1 MSETAES
8 FEFTVDDADE
18 GKRFDVF
25 VSEQFEDRS
34 RSQLKKL
41 IDEGSATVNGGQAKS
56 SYKLRAGE
64 RIQIEFTTED
74 DDRFTPE
81 DIPLNIVFED
91 EYLAVI
97 NKPAGMVV
105 HPGAGVSN
113 GTLANAVAFHFGIA
127 AESTDESKK
136 NRVGIVHRLDKETS
150 GLIVVAK
157 NEITQDRLSEQF
169 ASRKVSKSYVALV
182 HGFVRRLN
190 GKIDVPIARDRK
202 NRVKMAVDKN
212 GRNALTFYKVRQRFE
227 RFTLLDLDIRTGR
240 THQIRVHT
248 AHIKHPVVGD
258 TVYNEGRDN
267 TIPDAQLKK
276 AVRELDR
283 FFLHSEKLEITHPV
297 SKERMSFEAPL
308 PDELISIITMIRERE
323 H

>member
-1 MSETAES
+1 MSQSPEK
-8 FEFTVDDADE
+8 FEFTVSPDVE
-18 GKRFDVF
+18 GVRFDVF
-25 VSEQFEDRS
+25 LSSKFEDRS
-34 RSQLKKL
+34 RSSLKKL
-41 IDEGSATVNGGQAKS
+41 IDEGAAMVDGGHVKS

-64 RIQIEFTTED
+64 KVSVEIGASD
-74 DDRFTPE
+74 DDRFEPE
-81 DIPLNIVFED
+81 NIPLDIVFED

-105 HPGAGVSN
+105 HPGAGVSG
-113 GTLANAVAFHFGIA
+113 GTLANAVAYHFGLS
-127 AESTDESKK
+127 AESTDQKK
-136 NRVGIVHRLDKETS
+136 NNRVGIVHRLDRETS

-190 GKIDVPIARDRK
+190 GKIDAPIARARK

-248 AHIKHPVVGD
+248 AYIKHPVVGD

-267 TIPDAQLKK
+267 TIPDPQVKK
-276 AVRELDR
+276 AVRELGR

-297 SKERMSFEAPL
+297 TKERMSFEAPL
-308 PDELISIITMIRERE
+308 PEELVGLLTMIREKAL
-323 H
+323 